1 MDVQE
6 YEICARG
13 EEIAALYGA
22 IAFGKPD
29 LLQCWEKA
37 DGRGI
42 VRILSPLGTVIR
54 RSEYPSM
61 FDAVSTFAHYVNS
74 GALIS
79 MPDVETGEG

>member
-6 YEICARG
+6 YEICTSG
-13 EEIAALYGA
+13 EEIAAQYGE
-22 IAFGKPD
+22 IAFGKAD
-29 LLQCWEKA
+29 VLQCWQKA

-61 FDAVSTFAHYVNS
+61 FDAVNTFAHYVNS
-74 GALIS
+74 GALIP